1 MIFRIDENETETVVY
16 RIRIYAWSFACV
28 FYYITELFEL
38 TGIPFFYRKFF
49 SHKAKPSLMEWL
61 VNIQWFWCKQ
71 DIYEAGTR
79 LTVRKRRLTPANI
92 RHIRGF

>member
-49 SHKAKPSLMEWL
+49 SHKSKPSLMEWL
-61 VNIQWFWCKQ
+61 VSIQWFWCRQ
-71 DIYEAGTR
+71 DFYKAGTR
-79 LTVRKRRLTPANI
+79 IVFRRRRLTPGYI
-92 RHIRGF
+92 RYIRGF